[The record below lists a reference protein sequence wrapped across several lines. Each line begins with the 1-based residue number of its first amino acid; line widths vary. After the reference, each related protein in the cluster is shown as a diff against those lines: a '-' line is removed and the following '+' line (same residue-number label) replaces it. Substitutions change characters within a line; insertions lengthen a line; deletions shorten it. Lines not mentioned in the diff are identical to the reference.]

1 VNKTGSKATMVALTG
16 AVWLLGTTGGS
27 ATAQEPATARPQ
39 TFGSAVDV
47 IRIDAV
53 VTDKQGRTVNGL
65 TGEDFVVREDGNPQ
79 MLTSFEAVELAP
91 ATVADTPPA
100 LSAAPRSSSNEV
112 AAESP
117 RRAFLIVM
125 DDDDLGLAGGVAARK
140 AAHQFLS
147 DVARPGDLVS
157 MIVPGAGLT
166 WSAQL
171 PEARAQLASIV
182 ESVKGR
188 RAVAPELATAWEA
201 RQVAETSDPVT
212 EERMRVRLDS
222 SGVLPRPARLPGES
236 DEDYEAHKR
245 VFQQPFVQA
254 EARRQLNDDR
264 DRRRRLFEAVSTAL
278 ESVSSVKGRKSVL
291 LLSEGFIAEP
301 NDPLFR
307 DLVAAARR
315 NNACFYFLD
324 VQPRRSG
331 AGADSRTGDRSA
343 STHLDAIEDLAVSRG
358 NVVDPLESG
367 GADAVA
373 EDTGGF
379 SLHNPNDL
387 EAALARVAAESSSYY
402 LLGYS
407 PSNAKRDGRYRR
419 LSVEVRRAGLTV
431 RARRGYYA
439 PADDTRSRPSAEAKV
454 LPELEHTFA
463 SALPERQI
471 PLRLTALTLQPVNK
485 GRVRVR
491 LVAEIGLAPQ
501 RFEKQGD
508 GSLVAALDVAM
519 GLNHVDPAGRQRT
532 PWREWKV
539 RLPQKAA
546 GAMIWVPLEGTFDVP
561 AGACQA
567 RVAVR
572 DQASHAVG
580 SVVHG
585 FEVPDPKSWR
595 VSTPILSD
603 LPGEELG
610 SPPHPRVSRTFVASA
625 PLYCYLEVYSGTRKG
640 SAPRVSLAY
649 TLVDAQGKIRKV
661 TPASPVTPGSAGVP
675 ARLETIPLSGLRP
688 GQYEL
693 RLSVHDEA
701 SGSTLDLREPFVVRR
716 PARADLAT
724 YLGLLEEFLAGDV
737 ARASSGI
744 LEGPPHD
751 LETLAPS
758 LPDPR
763 LREAAVMLH
772 TALALRLWGN
782 ARAPE
787 AEAQLAIARAVL
799 EKDTPPEMHRDWLLT
814 LGYYRL
820 AVASPLTALPFFE
833 ECSRVFPASAEA
845 WLGAGIC
852 HELAGF
858 PDGFALSE
866 KPVHDAARQAERCY
880 RQAVG
885 LEPGLAEARM
895 RLGRVLVLTGALDE
909 AEKQLAAAANDPAE
923 PRIAAFAQ
931 LFWGGVRDSRGD
943 LPGAIGHYRAALGAD
958 RECQAAAFA
967 LGEALNRSG
976 RHREAADAV
985 LAALEASRADGI
997 SSWQAYHVGSIRKRA
1012 PLPIP
1017 QGAAPLSVAAQPG
1030 GRP

>member
-1 VNKTGSKATMVALTG
+1 MLALTG
-16 AVWLLGTTGGS
+16 AVWLLGTAGGS
-27 ATAQEPATARPQ
+27 ATAQEPATASPQ

-53 VTDKQGRTVNGL
+53 VVDKQGRTVNGL

-79 MLTSFEAVELAP
+79 ELTSFEAVELAP
-91 ATVADTPPA
+91 AAVAETPPP

-117 RRAFLIVM
+117 RRTFLIVM
-125 DDDDLGLAGGVAARK
+125 DDAGLGLAGGVAARK

-147 DVARPGDLVS
+147 DAARPGDLVS
-157 MIVPGAGLT
+157 VIVPGAGLT

-171 PEARAQLASIV
+171 PEGKAQLASIV

-188 RAVAPELATAWEA
+188 RGGAPERGTAWEA
-201 RQVAETSDPVT
+201 RQVAEASDPVT
-212 EERMRVRLDS
+212 EERMRVHLDS
-222 SGVLPRPARLPGES
+222 SGVLPRPTRLPGES
-236 DEDYEAHKR
+236 DEDYEVHKR
-245 VFQQPFVQA
+245 VFQQPFVRA
-254 EARRQLNDDR
+254 EAARQLNDDR
-264 DRRRRLFEAVSTAL
+264 DRTRRLFEAISTAL

-301 NDPLFR
+301 NDSLFR

-331 AGADSRTGDRSA
+331 TAADSQAGDRSA
-343 STHLDAIEDLAVSRG
+343 STHVDAIGDLAVSRG
-358 NVVDPLESG
+358 HLVDPLESG

-431 RARRGYYA
+431 RARKGYYA
-439 PADDTRSRPSAEAKV
+439 PADDRRSRQSAEAGV
-454 LPELEHTFA
+454 GPELEHAFA

-471 PLRLTALTLQPVNK
+471 PLRLTALTLQPVDK
-485 GRVRVR
+485 GKVRVR
-491 LVAEIGLAPQ
+491 LVAEVGLAPQ
-501 RFEKQGD
+501 RFENQGD
-508 GSLVAALDVAM
+508 GSLVATLDVAM

-532 PWREWKV
+532 SWREWKV
-539 RLPQKAA
+539 RLPRRAER
-546 GAMIWVPLEGTFDVP
+546 AMVWVPLEGSFDVP

-567 RVAVR
+567 RVVVR

-580 SVVHG
+580 GVVHG
-585 FEVPDPKSWR
+585 FEVPDPTSWR

-610 SPPHPRVSRTFVASA
+610 SPPRPRVDRTFAASA
-625 PLYCYLEVYSGTRKG
+625 PLYCYLEVYSGTRKEAA
-640 SAPRVSLAY
+640 SRVSLAY
-649 TLVDAQGKIRKV
+649 TLVDAQGKIRSS
-661 TPASPVTPGSAGVP
+661 TPASPVAPGSAGVL
-675 ARLETIPLSGLRP
+675 ARLETIPLSGLPP

-693 RLSVHDEA
+693 RLSVRDEA
-701 SGSTLDLREPFVVRR
+701 SARALDVREPFVLRR
-716 PARADLAT
+716 PAHPDLPT
-724 YLGLLEEFLAGDV
+724 YLGLLQEFVAGDV

-744 LEGPPHD
+744 LAWPPHD
-751 LETLAPS
+751 LETLAPL
-758 LPDPR
+758 LPDPS

-772 TALALRLWGN
+772 TALAFRLWRN
-782 ARAPE
+782 ARGPE
-787 AEAQLAIARAVL
+787 ADAQLAIARAAL
-799 EKDTPPEMHRDWLLT
+799 AKDTPPEMHRDWLLN

-820 AVASPLTALPFFE
+820 AVASPVTALPFFE
-833 ECSRVFPASAEA
+833 ECARVFPASAEA

-858 PDGFALSE
+858 RDGFALSE
-866 KPVHDAARQAERCY
+866 QPVHDAARQAERCY

-885 LEPGLAEARM
+885 LDPGLAEARL
-895 RLGRVLVLTGALDE
+895 RLGRVLLLTGALDE
-909 AEKQLAAAANDPAE
+909 AERQLAAAADDPAE

-943 LPGAIGHYRAALGAD
+943 LAGAIGHYRAALGAD

-967 LGEALNRSG
+967 LGEALDRSG
-976 RHREAADAV
+976 RHREAAEAV
-985 LAALEASRADGI
+985 LSALEASRADGI
-997 SSWQAYHVGSIRKRA
+997 SPWQAYHVGSIRRRA

-1017 QGAAPLSVAAQPG
+1017 QGAAPLSIAAQPG
-1030 GRP
+1030 GGP